1 MSDQPPASVAALIA
15 QWRAEAQAQRA
26 LARELEGGRHSYY
39 ADGKA
44 QALEVCARDVE
55 ALLEEPQS

>member
-15 QWRAEAQAQRA
+15 QWLEEAAAQRA
-26 LARELEGGRHSYY
+26 LALELEGRHSYY

-55 ALLEEPQS
+55 ALIREPQS